1 MHDFHSIKIF
11 RHGIKAL
18 SLHTEVTSTPTC
30 NELVQTGIIAM
41 KAGIVTQPLKN
52 NFGGIIQ
59 NFALQETL
67 RALGHESVTICVAQV
82 YEPLSLRERIAPFVR
97 WLKLM
102 PYLPGGNMCNFFRTA
117 HTGQRRNLSEFT
129 DTYISTISIPRYA
142 VPPGINALICGSDQ
156 IWRPKYNACI
166 EDMYFRFAETADIV
180 RISYAASFGTDRWEY
195 SESQTLECARLIEL
209 FDYVSVR
216 EKSGA
221 ELCRRH
227 LGHHAEWVAD
237 PALLLDAEQYGRL
250 CTSIPVSTTP
260 YIGSYLLD
268 PDKSRLKILSGL
280 RKHLHIPVHDCN
292 PASASMEEWLAMFR
306 DADFV
311 VTDSFHGT
319 IFSIIFRKP
328 FITIANPV
336 RGNAR
341 LKSLLEPLGLYDRM
355 TDSTNEAQRIAAAPI
370 NWNAVETRLN
380 AFRSKSINFLKESL
394 SKHDK
399 TSKP

>member
-1 MHDFHSIKIF
+1 
-11 RHGIKAL
+11 
-18 SLHTEVTSTPTC
+18 
-30 NELVQTGIIAM
+30 
-41 KAGIVTQPLKN
+41 
-52 NFGGIIQ
+52 
-59 NFALQETL
+59 
-67 RALGHESVTICVAQV
+67 
-82 YEPLSLRERIAPFVR
+82 
-97 WLKLM
+97 M
-102 PYLPGGNMCNFFRTA
+102 PNG
-117 HTGQRRNLSEFT
+117 
-129 DTYISTISIPRYA
+129 
-142 VPPGINALICGSDQ
+142 
-156 IWRPKYNACI
+156 W
-166 EDMYFRFAETADIV
+166 
-180 RISYAASFGTDRWEY
+180 
-195 SESQTLECARLIEL
+195 QTLHCCLTQNNMAG
-209 FDYVSVR
+209 S
-216 EKSGA
+216 A
-221 ELCRRH
+221 
-227 LGHHAEWVAD
+227 
-237 PALLLDAEQYGRL
+237 PASRFQ
-250 CTSIPVSTTP
+250 PP
-260 YIGSYLLD
+260 PSYLLD

-280 RKHLHIPVHDCN
+280 RKHLHLPVHDCN

-399 TSKP
+399 TSQP